1 MANMSTAFGTMTI
14 NAPNK
19 NILFKILKN
28 HRDEKQDSQFYTRYY
43 TDLEEIEE
51 SLSDQ
56 DLLNFIED
64 ESVTV
69 NHRTILALSFDAIGR
84 WEYDN
89 NIRNFVMQDLTKN
102 LPESLVLSLNPAE
115 RYLSGRFEY
124 HDEEDGCG
132 VDCDVITEYT
142 YNLESRTTTTR
153 DVQYISH

>member
-1 MANMSTAFGTMTI
+1 MANLSTAFGTMTI
-14 NAPNK
+14 NTPNK
-19 NILFKILKN
+19 DILFKILKN

-43 TDLEEIEE
+43 TDLEEIEK
-51 SLSDQ
+51 SFSDQ

-69 NHRTILALSFDAIGR
+69 NHRTILALSFNAIGR

-102 LPESLVLSLNPAE
+102 LPESLILSLNPTE

-124 HDEEDGCG
+124 HDIEDGCG

-142 YNLESRTTTTR
+142 YDLNTR
-153 DVQYISH
+153 VTKTKDLLYLTH

>member
-19 NILFKILKN
+19 SVLFEILKN
-28 HRDEKQDSQFYTRYY
+28 HRTEKQKSEFYTRYY

-64 ESVTV
+64 ECVTA
-69 NHRTILALSFDAIGR
+69 NHRTILALSFNAIGR

-102 LPESLVLSLNPAE
+102 LPESLVLSLDPAE
-115 RYLSGRFEY
+115 QYLSGRFEY
-124 HDEEDGCG
+124 HDIEDGCG

-142 YNLESRTTTTR
+142 YDLNTR
-153 DVQYISH
+153 VTKTKDLLYLTH

>member
-1 MANMSTAFGTMTI
+1 MANPSTAFGTMTI

-19 NILFKILKN
+19 NILFEILKN
-28 HRDEKQDSQFYTRYY
+28 HRTEKQKSEFYTRYY

-64 ESVTV
+64 ECVTA
-69 NHRTILALSFDAIGR
+69 NHRTILALSFNAIGR

-102 LPESLVLSLNPAE
+102 LPEPLVLSLDPAE

-132 VDCDVITEYT
+132 IDCDVITEYT
-142 YNLESRTTTTR
+142 YDLESRTTTTR

>member
-1 MANMSTAFGTMTI
+1 MANLSTAFGTMTI
-14 NAPNK
+14 NTPNK
-19 NILFKILKN
+19 DILFKILKN

-43 TDLEEIEE
+43 TDLEEIEK
-51 SLSDQ
+51 SFSDQ

-69 NHRTILALSFDAIGR
+69 NHRTILALSFNAIGR

-102 LPESLVLSLNPAE
+102 LPESLILSLNPTE

-124 HDEEDGCG
+124 HDIEDGCG
-132 VDCDVITEYT
+132 VNCDVITEYT
-142 YNLESRTTTTR
+142 YDLNTR
-153 DVQYISH
+153 VTKTKDLLYLTH